1 MFILYY
7 TSSRSSTL
15 ATVDNTSQHAANVST
30 VTKSNSPAKS
40 PRHSASCMRA
50 LGLLSEAL
58 RLRQIWNNSKDFCI
72 PLLWRITIGHRTL
85 WNVFSHHALEGDEDQ
100 WSYRSSQIA
109 IDSYCP
115 ERKQHTC
122 SKTEER
128 KEFLQCSLRKLPKAF
143 KLMQRD
149 HRWVRLVQPMH
160 TPLSTGRQTAHKK
173 EMPKCHTGGFLE
185 PQCSLP
191 ALVCQE
197 APGPLMLRDPLR
209 RPYLLSG
216 QRMDPLLI
224 ARSRKTSVILMARP
238 AHLPQT
244 KTVDTIK
251 ERKAEDIPQAW
262 SGQSYSKL
270 SQKTKF
276 VLVFLNKE

>member
-1 MFILYY
+1 M
-7 TSSRSSTL
+7 
-15 ATVDNTSQHAANVST
+15 
-30 VTKSNSPAKS
+30 
-40 PRHSASCMRA
+40 
-50 LGLLSEAL
+50 
-58 RLRQIWNNSKDFCI
+58 
-72 PLLWRITIGHRTL
+72 GHRTL
-85 WNVFSHHALEGDEDQ
+85 RNVFSHHALQGDEDQ

-224 ARSRKTSVILMARP
+224 AGPQRPPQFSWLDRLIYLKPRLRILSTREKQRHSASIR
-238 AHLPQT
+238 
-244 KTVDTIK
+244 
-251 ERKAEDIPQAW
+251 AE
-262 SGQSYSKL
+262 L
-270 SQKTKF
+270 LKTKPENKF
-276 VLVFLNKE
+276 VLVTLVFLNKE